1 MKVSVTIVTWNSGP
15 DLRRCLD
22 SIAAQT
28 RAVDE
33 VVVVDNASSDESRA
47 VARSHAVV
55 SALEENR
62 DNRGF
67 AAGQNQAIRRAR
79 GDWILTLN
87 PDVVLGPGFV
97 ATLLERAKEHAEADG
112 TGQDVRATPRLGTLC
127 GKLLRLGAGGAR
139 LDPPVLDSTGIAFT
153 RSFRHLDRGSDEPDR
168 GQWDEPGLVFGAT
181 AAAALYRREMIEDV
195 SVGGEFFDEVFFAYR
210 EDADVAWRAQLLG
223 WDALYVPAA
232 VAEHVRRVVP
242 ERRGSLP
249 PELNRY
255 SVRNRF
261 LMRWKN
267 ADAAV
272 WRRCG
277 WRGFGRDL
285 LVVAGCA
292 LWEWRSLPGLVD
304 AVRFAP
310 RALRARRVIQ
320 SRRRRSGSE
329 IARWFD

>member
-1 MKVSVTIVTWNSGP
+1 VKVSVTIVAWNSAP

-22 SIAAQT
+22 SVAAQT
-28 RAVDE
+28 RPVDE
-33 VVVVDNASSDESRA
+33 VVVVDNGSTDGSGAI
-47 VARSHAVV
+47 ARSHAVV
-55 SALEENR
+55 SLLEENR

-67 AAGQNQAIRRAR
+67 AGGQNQAIRHSR

-87 PDVVLGPGFV
+87 PDVVLRPDFV
-97 ATLLERAKEHAEADG
+97 ATLIARAEGRAESC
-112 TGQDVRATPRLGTLC
+112 DVATPRIGTLC
-127 GKLLRLGAGGAR
+127 GKLLRLGAGGTR
-139 LDPPVLDSTGIAFT
+139 LEPPVLDSTGIVFT
-153 RSFRHLDRGSDEPDR
+153 RAFRHLDRGAGEPDR
-168 GQWDEPGLVFGAT
+168 GQWDEEGPVFGAS

-195 SVGGEFFDEVFFAYR
+195 SLAGEFFDELFFAYR

-223 WDALYVPAA
+223 WDTRYVPAA
-232 VAEHVRRVVP
+232 IAEHVRRVVP

-277 WRGFGRDL
+277 LRGLARDL

-292 LWEWRSLPGLVD
+292 LWEWRSLPGLVE

-310 RALRARRVIQ
+310 RSLRARRLIQ
-320 SRRRRSGSE
+320 SRRRRPGSE

>member
-1 MKVSVTIVTWNSGP
+1 VKVSVTIVTWNSGS

-22 SIAAQT
+22 SVAAQT
-28 RAVDE
+28 RPVDE
-33 VVVVDNASSDESRA
+33 VVVVDNASTDESKA
-47 VARSHAVV
+47 IARSHAVV
-55 SALEENR
+55 SAFEENR
-62 DNRGF
+62 ENRGF
-67 AAGQNQAIRRAR
+67 AGGQNQAIRRSS

-97 ATLLERAKEHAEADG
+97 ADLGRRAVE
-112 TGQDVRATPRLGTLC
+112 PRTGTLC
-127 GKLLRLGAGGAR
+127 GKLLRLGDGGKR
-139 LDPPVLDSTGIAFT
+139 LDPAVIDSTGIVFT
-153 RSFRHLDRGSDEPDR
+153 RTFRHLDRGAGEPDR
-168 GQWDEPGLVFGAT
+168 GQWDEEGPVFGAS
-181 AAAALYRREMIEDV
+181 AAAALYRREMIDDV
-195 SVGGEFFDEVFFAYR
+195 SVEGEFFDELFFAYR
-210 EDADVAWRAQLLG
+210 EDADVAWRSQLLG
-223 WDALYVPAA
+223 WNARYVPTAI
-232 VAEHVRRVVP
+232 AEHVRRVVP

-277 WRGFGRDL
+277 WRGVGRDL

-304 AVRFAP
+304 AVRFSP
-310 RALRARRVIQ
+310 RALRARRDIQ
-320 SRRRRSGSE
+320 SRRRRPGSE